1 VDGWFNMNTIN
12 KFFIDPWK
20 RLLRDRAFVISMLFL
35 AFCAIGF
42 QVGIAKLDVYLIKK
56 PLDLRLSM
64 DEIDETKLAPYRV
77 LDKQKIESEDVV
89 AELGTTEYIKWVV
102 MDPTV
107 AENDPARVMVV
118 FITYYRE
125 PDIVP
130 HVPEVCGRGGGNLIE
145 STKDCVIH
153 VSNCG
158 AAKDE
163 VPVRVLEI
171 ASPDMNGSYKYGTV
185 AYFFGVNGGFEC
197 NRNMVRL
204 RVNSL
209 TSQYGYFSKVEI
221 DFAGNAKLKNDEAL
235 KAVEKLMQKF
245 LPVLVAEHWPK
256 WPPEEEAK

>member
-1 VDGWFNMNTIN
+1 MDTIN
-12 KFFIDPWK
+12 KFFIEPWK
-20 RLLRDRAFVISMLFL
+20 RLLRDRIFIISMLFL

-42 QVGIAKLDVYLIKK
+42 QVGIAKLGVYLHKK

-64 DEIDETKLAPYRV
+64 DELDETKLAPYRV
-77 LDKQKIESEDVV
+77 LEKQKIESEDVI
-89 AELGTTEYIKWVV
+89 AELGTREYIKWVV

-107 AENDPARVMVV
+107 AESDPARVMVV

-130 HVPEVCGRGGGNLIE
+130 HVPEVCGRGGGNLIQ
-145 STKDCVIH
+145 STKDGMIH

-158 AAKDE
+158 ASNDKI
-163 VPVRVLEI
+163 PVRVLGV
-171 ASPDMNGSYKYGTV
+171 ASPDMSSGYKYGTV

-197 NRNMVRL
+197 NRQMVRL

-209 TSQYGYFSKVEI
+209 SCQYGYFSKIEI
-221 DFAGNAKLKNDEAL
+221 DFAGNAEMENDKAL

-245 LPVLVAEHWPK
+245 LPVLATEHWPK
-256 WPPEEEAK
+256 WPPEEEKQDG

>member
-1 VDGWFNMNTIN
+1 MDTMS
-12 KFFIDPWK
+12 KFFVGPWK
-20 RLLRDRAFVISMLFL
+20 RLLHDRTFVISMLFL

-64 DEIDETKLAPYRV
+64 DKIDEAKLAPYKV
-77 LDKQKIESEDVV
+77 KDKQKIESEDVI
-89 AELGTTEYIKWVV
+89 AELGTREYIKWVV

-145 STKDCVIH
+145 STEDCAIH
-153 VSNCG
+153 VSDCG
-158 AAKDE
+158 ATNDK
-163 VPVRVLEI
+163 VPVRVLKI
-171 ASPDMNGSYKYGTV
+171 ASPDMSGGYKYGTV

-197 NRNMVRL
+197 NRQMVRL

-209 TSQYGYFSKVEI
+209 SCQYGYFSKVEI
-221 DFAGNAKLKNDEAL
+221 DFAGNAEMEKDKAL

-245 LPVLVAEHWPK
+245 LPVLVTEHWPK
-256 WPPEEEAK
+256 WPPEEAKQDG